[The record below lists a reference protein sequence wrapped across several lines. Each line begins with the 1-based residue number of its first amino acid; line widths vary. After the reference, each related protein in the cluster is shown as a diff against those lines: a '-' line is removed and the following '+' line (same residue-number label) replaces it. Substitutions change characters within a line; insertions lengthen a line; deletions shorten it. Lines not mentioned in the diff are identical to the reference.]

1 MELVAI
7 VIVGAVIYFLMKD
20 SSAKAKAIEQLSYEN
35 RSLKSDSKAN
45 DLELYMQAREKYQI
59 VVREKQ
65 YYEKQYK
72 DLLAQKAGVCE
83 QTQVENSNKAG
94 QNQGDDYEQ
103 KYFALKALY
112 EKLVKETS
120 DLHEN
125 YRTAAEFIK
134 KYSSISTD
142 TQKIFDIGEMER
154 QSSERLEIFNNMVRN
169 KQVELETR
177 EKELENRTKRLEI
190 FVKKKTE
197 DADVVARDA
206 ALIKKLCDEQIR
218 AIPWMAGLYS
228 DYIEARTSE
237 VGDYLLAKKNPAYKA
252 ADLVKEVAK
261 EQRKWAQAAK
271 LYQYTTNYYE
281 SLIPWLTELLDFSVE
296 EELPELNQT
305 STGEQEDPAK
315 KWLSPEEYRKLPTV
329 ERNQLSL
336 DRYLGRKKKTKREIG
351 REYERYI
358 GYCYEKDGYKVQYR
372 GIIDGF
378 EDLGRDLI
386 CINSDH
392 VVIVQCKCWSA
403 DKVIREKHVNQ
414 LYGTSVMYAVE
425 NGLNGGQEGLFD
437 PKHGKVRT
445 RLITSTELSPVARKF
460 ADYLG
465 VEYEENH
472 KHGEYPVVKC
482 NINRQTNE
490 KIYHLPFD
498 QLYDRVDVEKERG
511 ELFAWTVKE
520 AEDAGFR
527 RAMRWHG

>member
-1 MELVAI
+1 MELILVAI
-7 VIVGAVIYFLMKD
+7 GVLIVIALIRDYREKGQRV
-20 SSAKAKAIEQLSYEN
+20 EQLTLA
-35 RSLKSDSKAN
+35 LKKFQDRDRDEAL
-45 DLELYMQAREKYQI
+45 DLHLRGSTRHQI
-59 VVREKQ
+59 LLREKQ
-65 YYEKQYK
+65 YYENEYKKLAEGRAEVEEQLKKEISYKTMYENLYDMYVALDKEKQQLQDRCR
-72 DLLAQKAGVCE
+72 DLEDLSGVTRVKAG
-83 QTQVENSNKAG
+83 SNKT
-94 QNQGDDYEQ
+94 DDEDVN
-103 KYFALKALY
+103 KECR
-112 EKLVKETS
+112 EK
-120 DLHEN
+120 
-125 YRTAAEFIK
+125 
-134 KYSSISTD
+134 
-142 TQKIFDIGEMER
+142 
-154 QSSERLEIFNNMVRN
+154 LEIFNDLVRN
-169 KQVELETR
+169 KQRELSTR
-177 EKELENRTKRLEI
+177 EKELEAKTLKLETKVQNEMREASL
-190 FVKKKTE
+190 V
-197 DADVVARDA
+197 
-206 ALIKKLCDEQIR
+206 KKLCDEQIR
-218 AIPWMAGLYS
+218 AIPWMAELYS
-228 DYIEARTSE
+228 DYIEARTTA
-237 VGDYLLAKKNPAYKA
+237 VGDYLLEKKNPAYKA
-252 ADLVKEVAK
+252 ADLVREVAK

-296 EELPELNQT
+296 EELPELNQPP
-305 STGEQEDPAK
+305 SAEQDDPAK
-315 KWLSPEEYRKLPTV
+315 RWLSSDEYRKLPIV

-386 CINSDH
+386 CTNSDH
-392 VVIVQCKCWSA
+392 VVIVQCKCWSS
-403 DKVIREKHVNQ
+403 DKIIREKHVNQ
-414 LYGTSVMYAVE
+414 LYGTGVMYAVE

-472 KHGEYPVVKC
+472 KHGDYPVVKC

-490 KIYHLPFD
+490 RIYHLPFD

-511 ELFAWTVKE
+511 EFFAWTVRE

-527 RAMRWHG
+527 RAMRWHGNSKQET